1 MFQALIDQVLILWSN
16 SGALLKGLEVTLEL
30 GFSFFAF
37 GFVLAVFIALGIVF
51 APKYVSSLLSGFS
64 WVFRSLPAIIL
75 LFIFYYG
82 PSRIG
87 LSISPFWAALLALG
101 LRHAGYQAHYFRGA
115 IQSIGTGQLEAARS
129 LGMSLPRGLFEIILP
144 QMLRFS
150 LPASAN
156 EYAIT
161 IKDTSLAFAIGV
173 VEILQQGKYIV
184 AREYNPLGVY
194 ITIAVI
200 YWIITRAGTRVF
212 AYLEDRYMVPG
223 FDLER

>member
-1 MFQALIDQVLILWSN
+1 MQPLWDQILILWN
-16 SGALLKGLEVTLEL
+16 NADALLRGLEVTVEL

-37 GFVLAVFIALGIVF
+37 GFVLAIFIALGIVF
-51 APKYVSSLLSGFS
+51 GPKYLSSLLSGFS

-82 PSRIG
+82 PAKIG
-87 LSISPFWAALLALG
+87 LDITPFWAALFALG
-101 LRHAGYQAHYFRGA
+101 LRHAGYQTHYFRGA

-129 LGMSLPRGLFEIILP
+129 LGLSLPRGLFEVILP

-184 AREYNPLGVY
+184 AREYNPLAVY
-194 ITIAVI
+194 LTIAVI
-200 YWIITRAGTRVF
+200 YWIITRAGTRAF
-212 AYLEDRYMVPG
+212 AYLEDRYRVPG
-223 FDLER
+223 FELER

>member
-1 MFQALIDQVLILWSN
+1 MGPILNQLEILWSN
-16 SGALLKGLEVTLEL
+16 SDALLKGLEVTLEL

-37 GFVLAVFIALGIVF
+37 GFVLAIIIALGVVYG
-51 APKYVSSLLSGFS
+51 PKYLSSTFSGFS

-82 PSRIG
+82 PSKIG
-87 LSISPFWAALLALG
+87 LNISPFWAALFALG
-101 LRHAGYQAHYFRGA
+101 LRHAGYQTHYFRGA

-129 LGMSLPRGLFEIILP
+129 LGMSLPRALFEVILP

-161 IKDTSLAFAIGV
+161 IKDTSLAFSIGV
-173 VEILQQGKYIV
+173 VEILQQGNYII
-184 AREYNPLGVY
+184 AREYNPLTVY
-194 ITIAVI
+194 ITIAII
-200 YWIITRAGTRVF
+200 YWIITRAGTRFF
-212 AYLEDRYMVPG
+212 AFLEERYMVPG
-223 FDLER
+223 FDLKR

>member
-1 MFQALIDQVLILWSN
+1 VGPVLNQLEILWSN
-16 SGALLKGLEVTLEL
+16 SDALLKGLEVTLEL

-37 GFVLAVFIALGIVF
+37 GFVLAIIIALGVVYG
-51 APKYVSSLLSGFS
+51 PKYLSSTFSGFS

-82 PSRIG
+82 PSKIG
-87 LSISPFWAALLALG
+87 LNISPFWAALFALG
-101 LRHAGYQAHYFRGA
+101 LRHAGYQTHYFRGA

-129 LGMSLPRGLFEIILP
+129 LGMSLPRALFEVILP

-161 IKDTSLAFAIGV
+161 IKDTSLAFSIGV
-173 VEILQQGKYIV
+173 VEILQQGNYII
-184 AREYNPLGVY
+184 AREYNPLTVY
-194 ITIAVI
+194 ITIAII
-200 YWIITRAGTRVF
+200 YWIITRAGTGFF
-212 AYLEDRYMVPG
+212 AYLEKRYMVPG
-223 FDLER
+223 FDLKR

>member
-1 MFQALIDQVLILWSN
+1 MQAIYEQLLILWNN
-16 SGALLKGLEVTLEL
+16 SPVLLEGLQVTLVL
-30 GFSFFAF
+30 GLSFFLF
-37 GFVLAVFIALGIVF
+37 GFILAIFLALGIVF
-51 APKYVSSLLSGFS
+51 GHRYLSSIFSGFS

-87 LSISPFWAALLALG
+87 LEISPFLAALLALG

-173 VEILQQGKYIV
+173 VGILQQGKYIV
-184 AREYNPLGVY
+184 AREYNPLAVY

-200 YWIITRAGTRVF
+200 YWIITRAGTRIF

-223 FDLER
+223 FDLKR